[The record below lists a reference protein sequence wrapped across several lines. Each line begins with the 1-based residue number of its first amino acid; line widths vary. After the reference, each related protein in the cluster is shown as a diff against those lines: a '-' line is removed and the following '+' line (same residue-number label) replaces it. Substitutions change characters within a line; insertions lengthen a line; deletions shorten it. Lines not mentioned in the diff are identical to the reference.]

1 MRSFIFCSS
10 NNYYCVFEKL
20 KPDSVPDFFA
30 WKILEMGACRA
41 CVSVKVLC
49 ASV

>member
-20 KPDSVPDFFA
+20 KPDSPPDFFA

-41 CVSVKVLC
+41 CVSVNVLC